1 MATQIIRGLTSQVD
15 KAARLSDL
23 KIRTDKLRNKKGQIE
38 VSSKNPESIATLKDY
53 VGLKGDMKDI
63 GTVIK
68 DGTEREVRA
77 QTALSKMKSHK
88 DISFKTKAAR
98 KKSANLR
105 KQREQLDEDAIRTAE
120 NELGVYSSDGHVK
133 LMENEKRKIKDLED
147 QIRTMN
153 REAGETLYS
162 LGHIISLDK
171 GGLHVRDNMVIEP
184 YRTTKD
190 RVGNSARSSLDD
202 ITDQETL
209 RAISAPTSYKVWV
222 AQQFFPELR
231 GFDELTND
239 DIVDIMGGTD
249 WQTALEKRQ
258 ALNAESRQIAS

>member
-1 MATQIIRGLTSQVD
+1 MATQIIRGLTSQAD

-23 KIRTDKLRNKKGQIE
+23 KIRTDKLKNKKGQIE
-38 VSSKNPESIATLKDY
+38 VSSKDPESIATLKDY
-53 VGLKGDMKDI
+53 VGLKGDMKGV

-68 DGTEREVRA
+68 DGSEREMRA
-77 QTALSKMKSHK
+77 QGSLANMKTHR

-98 KKSANLR
+98 KASAKLR

-120 NELGVYSSDGHVK
+120 NELGVYTPDRHVR
-133 LMENEKRKIKDLED
+133 LMVEEKRKIKQLQD
-147 QIRTMN
+147 QIKTMN

-190 RVGNSARSSLDD
+190 RVGNSAKSSLDD

-222 AQQFFPELR
+222 INQFFPELR

-239 DIVDIMGGTD
+239 DKLDIMGGAD
-249 WQTALEKRQ
+249 WQTALEKRM
-258 ALNAESRQIAS
+258 ALNAQSRQIAS